1 VSLRKENKKGDDPYF
16 AYAMVDIN
24 KSESARRFG
33 TGTCFEA
40 PSRVKGRFPKV
51 MIGVMPG

>member
-1 VSLRKENKKGDDPYF
+1 VRLRKENKKGDDPYF